1 MPPGNISS
9 VSSPARTEVAS
20 LQETSAASRADQAG
34 LRQSAAPRRSLFS
47 LKVRNVISRLAFFM
61 APAKI
66 TRGIEPG
73 TSSYNAARLLQD
85 LGKPGASAGQLSK
98 SLLATLGRS
107 SDQVVMMGEKGP
119 GTRAQL
125 ESHIGKLSD
134 TQLYRLNKRVSN
146 PKMRRLVSGLE
157 QLAGQET
164 DPVAKKLLLKAAE
177 RLDSAAQA
185 ARGEFNRR
193 GYELPQSV
201 TEQRDIDVL
210 APPDATREDSP
221 VQRELR
227 IFTRDIREL
236 APKLASSYSLTL
248 TPREQADVNA
258 EYAKVNEVAR
268 QLSAGSFSG
277 EAALAGGARN
287 DQLPKTL
294 PDGAQVTSMCYK
306 DIPRNLNTG
315 LINVTDARGETRPLL
330 GEGEIRELASL
341 KGEQRAEESVGR
353 VFNKLKQQVSAD
365 PQLLYKLSYVLSQD
379 SFNLFAGMIAQPEAR
394 TAEQRH
400 AVPSAVAEQLGG
412 EDWKPFTGGA
422 PEMSYTLS
430 QTADNVVVD
439 VRYVLKTST
448 MQDTDVPLET
458 LDGDAS
464 SLSGAMRVIVPKN
477 DEPARIHGVVK
488 LDASL
493 QAALAD

>member
-1 MPPGNISS
+1 M
-9 VSSPARTEVAS
+9 
-20 LQETSAASRADQAG
+20 
-34 LRQSAAPRRSLFS
+34 
-47 LKVRNVISRLAFFM
+47 
-61 APAKI
+61 
-66 TRGIEPG
+66 
-73 TSSYNAARLLQD
+73 
-85 LGKPGASAGQLSK
+85 
-98 SLLATLGRS
+98 
-107 SDQVVMMGEKGP
+107 
-119 GTRAQL
+119 
-125 ESHIGKLSD
+125 
-134 TQLYRLNKRVSN
+134 
-146 PKMRRLVSGLE
+146 
-157 QLAGQET
+157 
-164 DPVAKKLLLKAAE
+164 
-177 RLDSAAQA
+177 QA

-193 GYELPQSV
+193 GYELPKSV
-201 TEQRDIDVL
+201 TEQRDIEIL
-210 APPDATREDSP
+210 APPDTTDGEPFRVDRDYRTMHQKVQTMDGEAMTLGRFQFDVEARRDARRQETAGAVPDATRKESP

-236 APKLASSYSLTL
+236 APRLASSYSLTL

-315 LINVTDARGETRPLL
+315 FINVTDARGETRPLL

-353 VFNKLKQQVSAD
+353 VFDKLKQQVSAD

-412 EDWKPFTGGA
+412 EDWKPFTGSP

-448 MQDTDVPLET
+448 MQDRDVPLET

-477 DEPARIHGVVK
+477 DEPARIDGAVK
-488 LDASL
+488 VDASL